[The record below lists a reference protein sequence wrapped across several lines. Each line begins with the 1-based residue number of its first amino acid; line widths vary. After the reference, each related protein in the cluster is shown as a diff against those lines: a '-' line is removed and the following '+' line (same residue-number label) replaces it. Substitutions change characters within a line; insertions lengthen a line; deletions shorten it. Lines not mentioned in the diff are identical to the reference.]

1 MGGGIKKED
10 RRCACP
16 LMFLKIN
23 FQNLII
29 IHTCGGEA
37 PAHILAVY
45 SCLDSPT
52 VYSVLVG
59 VALSLHFQA
68 LFCYENLPPE
78 GRNDPARPE
87 GRLKDSIS
95 CWFRRNRAGHQ
106 VPSPVLSGVSGNHV
120 FFCPY

>member
-10 RRCACP
+10 RRYACP

-29 IHTCGGEA
+29 IHTCDGEA

-68 LFCYENLPPE
+68 LFLCL
-78 GRNDPARPE
+78 ARVN
-87 GRLKDSIS
+87 S
-95 CWFRRNRAGHQ
+95 
-106 VPSPVLSGVSGNHV
+106 SGNLITCNAAEYQEQRTI
-120 FFCPY
+120 FSL

>member
-68 LFCYENLPPE
+68 LFLCL
-78 GRNDPARPE
+78 ARVN
-87 GRLKDSIS
+87 S
-95 CWFRRNRAGHQ
+95 
-106 VPSPVLSGVSGNHV
+106 SGNLITLMPLNIRNSGQYFLYKFYSI
-120 FFCPY
+120 FF